1 MKRGPEPE
9 FAGLRPGFI
18 ARLRT
23 YGPFRVQNGLFFG
36 VAKGLAEHFGWP
48 TGLVRL
54 VFMLAAIFLF
64 FWPTLLLYL
73 GAVILMSPAPGGRLD
88 SPAERD
94 VWLQAQLDP
103 QAALDRLSRR
113 AEGLEK
119 RLRRLEDFVTSREYT
134 WLRRLKNKTP

>member
-1 MKRGPEPE
+1 MKRGPE
-9 FAGLRPGFI
+9 FDAAGLRPGFI
-18 ARLRT
+18 AQLRA
-23 YGPFRVQNGLFFG
+23 YGPFRAPDGLVLG

-54 VFMLAAIFLF
+54 VFVLTAILLF
-64 FWPTLLLYL
+64 FWPTLVLYL
-73 GAVILMSPAPGGRLD
+73 GAAILMGPAPAGRLD

-103 QAALDRLSRR
+103 QAAMDRLSRR

-119 RLRRLEDFVTSREYT
+119 RLRRLEDFVTSRDYA
-134 WLRRLKNKTP
+134 WLRRLKNNT

>member
-1 MKRGPEPE
+1 MKRGPELDA
-9 FAGLRPGFI
+9 AGLPPGFI
-18 ARLRT
+18 AQLRA
-23 YGPFRVQNGLFFG
+23 YGPFRASDGLFLG

-54 VFMLAAIFLF
+54 VFVLTAILLF
-64 FWPTLLLYL
+64 FWPTLVLYL
-73 GAVILMSPAPGGRLD
+73 GGAILMGPAPAGRLD

-103 QAALDRLSRR
+103 QAAMDRLSRR

-119 RLRRLEDFVTSREYT
+119 RLRRLEDFVTSRDYA
-134 WLRRLKNKTP
+134 WLRRLKNKT

>member
-1 MKRGPEPE
+1 MKRGPE
-9 FAGLRPGFI
+9 FNDAGLPPGFI
-18 ARLRT
+18 AQLRA
-23 YGPFRVQNGLFFG
+23 YGPFRAPDGLFLG

-54 VFMLAAIFLF
+54 LFVLAAILLF
-64 FWPTLLLYL
+64 FWPTLVLYL
-73 GAVILMSPAPGGRLD
+73 GGAILMSPAPAGRLD
-88 SPAERD
+88 NPSERD

-119 RLRRLEDFVTSREYT
+119 RLLRLEDFVTSRDYA
-134 WLRRLKNKTP
+134 WLRRLKNNT

>member
-1 MKRGPEPE
+1 MKRGLESKA
-9 FAGLRPGFI
+9 AGLKPGFI
-18 ARLRT
+18 AQIRA
-23 YGPFRVQNGLFFG
+23 YGPFRVSDGLFLG

-54 VFMLAAIFLF
+54 VFVLAAVLLF
-64 FWPTLLLYL
+64 FWPTLVLYL
-73 GAVILMSPAPGGRLD
+73 GAALLMSPAPAGRLD

-103 QAALDRLSRR
+103 QGAMNRLNRR

-119 RLRRLEDFVTSREYT
+119 RLRRLEDFVTSRDYA
-134 WLRRLKNKTP
+134 WLRRLKSNT